1 MNNENILTARQL
13 MILIILFS
21 VGTTILV
28 VPSMSAAETKQDAWI
43 SGVMGV
49 GIAFLMD
56 VCEVS
61 EDVFRLYVIRYE

>member
-28 VPSMSAAETKQDAWI
+28 VPSMSAAETKQDA
-43 SGVMGV
+43 
-49 GIAFLMD
+49 
-56 VCEVS
+56 
-61 EDVFRLYVIRYE
+61 